1 MQIKKMR
8 EVISFAQTS
17 SSGRVFTWH
26 CFSRSSSK
34 RYLISHSWKETQ
46 ADWRG
51 HWVNEGFRPEPTLKG
66 PWQFI
71 MKGCNGQFCWHR
83 VTGSSR
89 KEVGLFHAGQT
100 SLCSPFMLTTLT
112 DFLSCQW
119 EMPGPQT
126 WPPPSPR
133 AVGRVSPDRSISLH
147 TCHLGPWG
155 GTHTRAHS
163 WSSHM
168 EPWDC
173 VQLEIPKP
181 V

>member
-126 WPPPSPR
+126 WPPPSPSSGEGLPWQEHLSAHLSPGSMGWDTHQSPFLEFPHGALRLR
-133 AVGRVSPDRSISLH
+133 A
-147 TCHLGPWG
+147 T
-155 GTHTRAHS
+155 
-163 WSSHM
+163 
-168 EPWDC
+168 WD
-173 VQLEIPKP
+173 P
-181 V
+181 